1 VADATFRASGLASG
15 LDTNSIVDQLTKLEA
30 IPIDRLKSRQ
40 AAFNTQITSLGD
52 LSAKVESLKGAANKL
67 AKNGGLGVKQ
77 TTTNEAF
84 VATPGT
90 AAIAG
95 QYDIEITDLATNA
108 RARTL
113 GNTKDAAIKS
123 GTLGI
128 SVSGTNY
135 DITINDGDSLAT
147 VAASIKRS
155 GAAVTATVLNNGTQ
169 DYLSIVRKESGF
181 TVGTAPEDALV
192 ITANQ
197 TGGTGEDLAFTET
210 DPKNAKFKVNDLDFE
225 RTSNT
230 VSDVVPGTTLLL
242 KKEDTGRESLQLE
255 NDTSQTVTNLAGF
268 VDSYNRLSKAISD
281 NLRPSAKSDR
291 QYSLAGD
298 SSLRS
303 LQKTLQGML
312 TSVVGGLGD
321 VRTLAD
327 LGVKT
332 DQQEGTISIDTT
344 KLQKSLD
351 ADPLALN
358 AIFSTTTSG
367 VSALVDE
374 VARRYTNSFDGVL
387 TTRRKGISSQVKGM
401 DRQIESLNIRLSGYK
416 QNLLDQFAAM
426 EKTVSG
432 LKTTG
437 DFLSRQNR

>member
-1 VADATFRASGLASG
+1 MADATFRASGLASG
-15 LDTNSIVDQLTKLEA
+15 IDTNSIVDQLTKLEA
-30 IPIDRLKSRQ
+30 IPIDRLKARQ
-40 AAFNTQITSLGD
+40 AAFNTQITALGD
-52 LSAKVESLKGAANKL
+52 LSAKVESLKGAANGL

-90 AAIAG
+90 SAIAG
-95 QYDIEITDLATNA
+95 QYDIEITDLAINA

-113 GNTKDAAIKS
+113 GNTKDAAIKA
-123 GTLGI
+123 GTLDI
-128 SVSGTNY
+128 NVSGTPY
-135 DITINDGDSLAT
+135 QITINDGDTLAT

-181 TVGTAPEDALV
+181 TVGTLAQDALV
-192 ITANQ
+192 ITPNQ
-197 TGGTGEDLAFTET
+197 TGATGEDLTFTET
-210 DPKNAKFKVNDLDFE
+210 DPKNAKFKVNDIDFE

-230 VSDVVPGTTLLL
+230 VTDVVPGTTLVL
-242 KKEDTGRESLQLE
+242 KKEDTGRETLQLE
-255 NDTSQTVTNLAGF
+255 NDSSQTVKNLAAF

-281 NLRPSAKSDR
+281 NLRPSANSDR

-303 LQKTLQGML
+303 LQKTLQGIL
-312 TSVVGGLGD
+312 TSVVGGLDD

-332 DQQEGTISIDTT
+332 DQQDGTISIDSV

-351 ADPLALN
+351 ADPTALN
-358 AIFSTTTSG
+358 AIFSTATTG

-374 VARRYTNSFDGVL
+374 VAKRYTNTFDGFL
-387 TTRRKGISSQVKGM
+387 TTRKKGINSQVKGM
-401 DRQIESLNIRLSGYK
+401 SRQIDSLNIRLAGYK
-416 QNLLDQFAAM
+416 QNLLNQFAAM

-437 DFLSRQNR
+437 DFLARQG